1 MRFVVYSDLDG
12 CLLDRETYA
21 FQAARPALEL
31 LERQGVPLVLCSS
44 KTRAEVEFHR
54 DILGLT
60 DPFIVENGGA
70 ILIPE
75 GYFALPY
82 GFTRSEGPYR
92 LVEFG
97 VSYPRLVEAL
107 GEIRWATDLGL
118 RGFSEMTPGEVA
130 FITGLDLDAARRAMA
145 RQYDEPFV
153 ADLSPTGIQR
163 VEDEAR
169 RLGLTLTRGGRF
181 FHLKGG
187 HTKGLAVDYLTRL
200 YRRDSPGVT
209 TVGLGDGAND
219 LSMLQR
225 VDIPVVIP
233 GEPAVLDRGLEGHP
247 WTVAPAPGPAGWA
260 AAVRAIVS
268 GEHAEARRS

>member
-75 GYFALPY
+75 GYFRLPY
-82 GFTRSEGPYR
+82 AFTRVDGPYR
-92 LVEFG
+92 VVEFG
-97 VSYPRLVEAL
+97 VAYPRLVEAL
-107 GEIRWATDLGL
+107 GEIRWATGLGL

-130 FITGLDLDAARRAMA
+130 FVTGLDLDAARRAKA

-169 RLGLTLTRGGRF
+169 RLGLSLTRGGRF
-181 FHLKGG
+181 FHLTGG

-200 YRRDSPGVT
+200 CRRDSPGVT
-209 TVGLGDGAND
+209 TVGLGDGPND

-225 VDIPVVIP
+225 VDVPVVVP
-233 GEPAVLDRGLEGHP
+233 REPAVLDPGLEGHP

-260 AAVRAIVS
+260 AAVMAIVS